1 MIENILDA
9 NGNIIGTLEVPDG
22 TDPTVVS
29 EMLALYAYVPT
40 AMSSV
45 QIVSNSISQAMQ
57 FGQGLII
64 QFAAQ
69 NVLSGITQSG
79 QTIAVAT
86 YLQPLG
92 YLLNSGSLYGAI
104 TVINSLIADTS
115 TTKTNLAPFVT
126 NNILYNYLNQIQT
139 WLGLPL
145 TINPGT

>member
-9 NGNIIGTLEVPDG
+9 NGNVIGTLEVPNG
-22 TDPTVVS
+22 TDSSVIT
-29 EMLALYAYVPT
+29 EMLALYTYVPPAPNPT
-40 AMSSV
+40 TL
-45 QIVSNSISQAMQ
+45 VSNAMTQGMQ
-57 FGQGLII
+57 FGQSLVV
-64 QFAAQ
+64 QYAAQ
-69 NVLSGITQSG
+69 NVLAGITQAG

-104 TVINSLIADTS
+104 TEINNLIADTS

-126 NNILYNYLNQIQT
+126 NNILYSYLNQIQA

-145 TINPGT
+145 TANPGP